1 MYWIIDICGE
11 ARKINETVAP
21 AIKKLINERGLKQ
34 YAVAK
39 KAGYTKQQFNNMLN
53 GRRVISDADIYKITC
68 ALGVTPN
75 DLFYRRDRR
84 EGGER

>member
-1 MYWIIDICGE
+1 MYRIIDISGE
-11 ARKINETVAP
+11 VKEINEIVAP

-53 GRRVISDADIYKITC
+53 RRRVITDADIYKITC

-75 DLFYRRDRR
+75 DLFLPENQAERR
-84 EGGER
+84 